1 MAFISW
7 QRMGAATSPS
17 PKSPSPRLVQSESQ
31 TLPSAKLSCLD
42 RCDDTGQFMSHA
54 LSSQVG
60 SLRLAASERSQWLK
74 EEESSFVL
82 PGGSQ
87 QEESSFPKRREGEY
101 TEPFASA
108 TSGKRC
114 HLNFSF

>member
-17 PKSPSPRLVQSESQ
+17 PKSQSPRLVQSESQ

-74 EEESSFVL
+74 EEESSFGL
-82 PGGSQ
+82 PGWLTRRKQFSQ
-87 QEESSFPKRREGEY
+87 KEG
-101 TEPFASA
+101 
-108 TSGKRC
+108 GRV
-114 HLNFSF
+114 H